1 MAISEETFFLPP
13 DAEGTLQNQIQ
24 QLVAEAILSGRFR
37 AGEKMPSS
45 RKLAAHLGV
54 SRITVTLAYTELLAD
69 DYLTSRGRSGY
80 YISSNAPQPPKF
92 PIMPREDKVD
102 WVRAIGQK
110 FSGGATLMKPSDWGS
125 YKYPFIYG
133 QADETLFDRSNWRL
147 CALQALGSKDYDT
160 LTSDY
165 FDRDDPKLIEFILR
179 HTLPRRGIRAEPDE
193 VLVTMGAQNALWLTA
208 TVLLNQRRTAVLENP
223 CYPSLRDVLTQS
235 RCQVASV
242 EVDAGGLPP
251 DQLPSDVDVVFT
263 TPSHQCPTATTMPL
277 ERRRTLLNRA
287 AEHDF
292 LIVEDD
298 YEFEMSFL
306 KAPSPALKSLDREGR
321 VIYVGS
327 FSKSLFPGL
336 RLGYLVGSKP
346 FIREARALRSTV
358 LRHPPGHIQR
368 TAAYFLSLG
377 HYDALIRRMG
387 TEFHARRLAM
397 EEAFAQ
403 HGLTVAGQ
411 GAFGGSSF
419 WMRAPTQVDTEKVA
433 ERLRNK
439 GVLIEPGRPFFTQK
453 NAPKNYYRLAYSSLP
468 VRKIAEGVA
477 LIASEMHP

>member
-80 YISSNAPQPPKF
+80 YISTNAPQPPKF

-110 FSGGATLMKPSDWGS
+110 FSGGVTLTKPSDWGS

-147 CALQALGSKDYDT
+147 CALQALGSKDYDA

-208 TVLLNQRRTAVLENP
+208 NVLLNQRRTAALENP
-223 CYPSLRDVLTQS
+223 CYPSLRDILTQS

-242 EVDAGGLPP
+242 AVDAAGLPP
-251 DQLPSDVDVVFT
+251 DALPSDVDVVFT

-277 ERRRTLLNRA
+277 ERRRTLLARA
-287 AEHDF
+287 AE
-292 LIVEDD
+292 
-298 YEFEMSFL
+298 
-306 KAPSPALKSLDREGR
+306 
-321 VIYVGS
+321 
-327 FSKSLFPGL
+327 
-336 RLGYLVGSKP
+336 
-346 FIREARALRSTV
+346 
-358 LRHPPGHIQR
+358 
-368 TAAYFLSLG
+368 
-377 HYDALIRRMG
+377 
-387 TEFHARRLAM
+387 
-397 EEAFAQ
+397 
-403 HGLTVAGQ
+403 
-411 GAFGGSSF
+411 
-419 WMRAPTQVDTEKVA
+419 PTQVDVETSKLIALAVIASLAALQLARVQLRFLASTWGLYGSGWMAGVA
-433 ERLRNK
+433 TGLASV
-439 GVLIEPGRPFFTQK
+439 GGMVVALYVLAQ
-453 NAPKNYYRLAYSSLP
+453 NAPPREMRASLVLFLFLGSVTTALSLLAFGLMD
-468 VRKIAEGVA
+468 RTAIARGLAMAGPAALGVILGQLSFIPRWEHFYKPFCLLLLLA
-477 LIASEMHP
+477 LASWGILRMIFGI